1 MVCGRSAKEASV
13 AETASARKT
22 EAGEELR
29 EAVETRL
36 VLGLADCGFFSRR
49 GGKTLEGLGLR
60 SNILGD

>member
-1 MVCGRSAKEASV
+1 MCLVCGRSAKEASV

-22 EAGEELR
+22 EAGELLR
-29 EAVETRL
+29 EAGETRPVL
-36 VLGLADCGFFSRR
+36 VLPRR

>member
-1 MVCGRSAKEASV
+1 M